1 MTALKST
8 KSSTALVRI
17 LALPI
22 MVGALSACDYASKLP
37 DAPGSIGGY
46 DLAEKPPSVTGR
58 GEATRLPP
66 PRADAFPN
74 LKAPVAD
81 TAEEAVRDTKVAL
94 LPKPLADGLQG
105 AGNFPAVQAPAPSAE
120 TPLEQVAFSPLDFEA
135 PQVSVPEV
143 SAPQA
148 AVPQVAQSQYE
159 IPPAPLEGLAEALNA
174 PITAPIEVTT
184 PNYQAI
190 AQAPSQSFTEAV
202 DVGTQSYTSTSY
214 DVPSYSAP
222 VEAITQSYESTAV
235 DTYAITG
242 TTSQP
247 EAISYESAPLQTVD
261 RYLSTPVD
269 AYAIGAAPALPQ
281 ETVSTRVAAPLS
293 PIAVRRVR
301 LPNGAVINVH
311 PVIGAPGTAS
321 AALADT
327 VVATIGT
334 SVDKSAAQS
343 AAVAYDLRGRAERNT
358 DGYVSVE
365 WQLLD
370 ASRNVVGIFPE
381 RQNGQGWQQM
391 SEGSL
396 RAMGQRV
403 ADRIARNGQLR
414 QSTLYAAANPV
425 NDTFASA
432 QPVRSSVFTLE
443 KGASLASAPTPRIS
457 PRTTTSYVAPT
468 QVAQVTPR
476 RAPVT
481 IPRAPKIIPPAPQ
494 PRVVTQAPTP
504 LVDPAPIKLIPQ
516 SPQIVTQA
524 PRHVAPPPSFDTLRP
539 TNNTQPVAAPTV
551 VASGPRPLVFRG
563 VQGAPGDGDQA
574 LGREVGK
581 LLAQSGAQMT
591 TTAQPGALI
600 LSAQV
605 SKTPGANSDRIE
617 IIWRVQD
624 TNGENVGQ
632 VTQANDVPRGL
643 LDNAWG
649 EDAVYAAEGARDG
662 IIELLQGVGALDS

>member
-8 KSSTALVRI
+8 LSSTALVRI
-17 LALPI
+17 LALPV

-37 DAPGSIGGY
+37 DAPSSIGGY
-46 DLAEKPPSVTGR
+46 ELSQKPPSVTGR

-66 PRADAFPN
+66 PPSDVVAEV
-74 LKAPVAD
+74 KAPIVDRTKQAVQNTQVA
-81 TAEEAVRDTKVAL
+81 A
-94 LPKPLADGLQG
+94 LPKPAIET
-105 AGNFPAVQAPAPSAE
+105 PAALEASKPHVGGQSIAHLLPAPSSDI
-120 TPLEQVAFSPLDFEA
+120 PLEEVAFSPLDFEA
-135 PQVSVPEV
+135 PQSVQPAYEV
-143 SAPQA
+143 PA
-148 AVPQVAQSQYE
+148 
-159 IPPAPLEGLAEALNA
+159 APLAEIAEALNA
-174 PITAPIEVTT
+174 PIPAPIEV
-184 PNYQAI
+184 PIPDYQ
-190 AQAPSQSFTEAV
+190 AQAPVPVQSFTETV
-202 DVGTQSYTSTSY
+202 DVGTPSYTSNSY
-214 DVPSYSAP
+214 DAPSYSAP
-222 VEAITQSYESTAV
+222 LESVAQSYDVAPL
-235 DTYAITG
+235 DTYAIAG

-247 EAISYESAPLQTVD
+247 EVISYEAAPVQTD

-269 AYAIGAAPALPQ
+269 AYAIGAAPTVAV
-281 ETVSTRVAAPLS
+281 ETVSRNVSQPLS
-293 PIAVRRVR
+293 PIAVRRAR
-301 LPNGAVINVH
+301 LPNGAVVNVH
-311 PVIGAPGTAS
+311 PIIGAPGTAS
-321 AALADT
+321 AMLAET
-327 VVATIGT
+327 VVSTIG
-334 SVDKSAAQS
+334 SPIDKASAEN

-370 ASRNVVGIFPE
+370 ASKNVVGIFPE
-381 RQNGQGWQQM
+381 RQNGNGWKQM
-391 SEGSL
+391 SDGSL

-403 ADRIARNGQLR
+403 ADRIARNGELR
-414 QSTLYAAANPV
+414 QSTLFATATPV
-425 NDTFASA
+425 NDTYVST
-432 QPVRSSVFTLE
+432 QPVSSSVFTLE
-443 KGASLASAPTPRIS
+443 KGATLASAPMPRLS
-457 PRTTTSYVAPT
+457 PRASTTYSART
-468 QVAQVTPR
+468 QAAQVTPR
-476 RAPVT
+476 PAPTPIAVA
-481 IPRAPKIIPPAPQ
+481 PRQPVVIPPAPQ
-494 PRVVTQAPTP
+494 PRVVTQAPAA
-504 LVDPAPIKLIPQ
+504 LANPAPIQIVPK
-516 SPQIVTQA
+516 SPQVVTQA
-524 PRHVAPPPSFDTLRP
+524 PRPVAPPPSFDTLRP
-539 TNNTQPVAAPTV
+539 TNNTQAAAAPTV

-591 TTAQPGALI
+591 TTARPGALI